1 VWAIG
6 TGVVRW
12 APPPSTSGT
21 LAAVGRDRELEFYRR
36 VEELFATFRG
46 VPHLLSPRDFQL
58 LRRWWAEEVPLEA
71 VRGGLAEV
79 SARRHEKGETDPVVS
94 LSYCRHAV
102 ERHARRLAEM
112 RVGAAPEPDEPGDA
126 RTTAPA
132 AAALADLLDRRAAG
146 IAGRWPGVAEAVAA
160 TASEVRGA
168 AGLPPAALE
177 ERLFDL
183 DAALLSACWRALPE
197 DLRREIDRRA
207 GDAARATATGDGVDR
222 AHRAMRDRD
231 LRGLLELPRLELLE

>member
-1 VWAIG
+1 M
-6 TGVVRW
+6 
-12 APPPSTSGT
+12 SLS
-21 LAAVGRDRELEFYRR
+21 RELDFYRQ
-36 VEELFATFRG
+36 VEELFASFRG

-112 RVGAAPEPDEPGDA
+112 RVGSAPEPDEHDDRRPA
-126 RTTAPA
+126 APA
-132 AAALADLLDRRAAG
+132 VNALAGLLDRRAAG
-146 IAGRWPGVAEAVAA
+146 LAGRMPQVAEAVAA
-160 TASEVRGA
+160 TASEVRGV
-168 AGLPPAALE
+168 AGLPSVPLE

-183 DAALLSACWRALPE
+183 DAALLSACWRALPVR
-197 DLRREIDRRA
+197 LRDEIDGRA
-207 GDAARATATGDGVDR
+207 GEAARATATGDGIDR
-222 AHRAMRDRD
+222 AHRAIRDRE
-231 LRGLLELPRLELLE
+231 LRRLLELPRLELLE